1 MWIRVKTYGGA
12 VELTQDD
19 GTPIE
24 KILSVDIRIRPLE
37 PVTAA
42 LQFLMPFSDVVVNA
56 TVSEKHLREL
66 ADAHGFDLVKRRM
79 FPVKQWRRR
88 AGDGKEEYE
97 PNHGPAAAPS

>member
-19 GTPIE
+19 GTQIE
-24 KILSVDIRIRPLE
+24 KITAVDIRIRPLE

-66 ADAHGFDLVKRRM
+66 ARRARLRSREEKNVPRETMEVPCWRWKRRI
-79 FPVKQWRRR
+79 RT
-88 AGDGKEEYE
+88 
-97 PNHGPAAAPS
+97 

>member
-24 KILSVDIRIRPLE
+24 KILSVDIRIRPLK
-37 PVTAA
+37 PATAE
-42 LQFLMPFSDVVVNA
+42 LQFVMPFSDVVVDA

-79 FPVKQWRRR
+79 FPVNQWRRR
-88 AGDGKEEYE
+88 ACDGKEEYE
-97 PNHGPAAAPS
+97 PDHGQAAAPS